1 MRSGG
6 FANWHPTQNPSGCPS
21 GFFFFFFPICGVLVV
36 ALASAC
42 TGVALRLAGQAF
54 LGGPGS
60 SSIER
65 GSRKACL
72 LAKSMPAL
80 CCYHYLLLHPQAHPF
95 TFNPPLCCF
104 RDCNPFSVI
113 SLLNWRFGTP
123 LCFFHQVA
131 RVLCWPWVCSDT
143 RRKSVPPGLY
153 SCVCGGHKQYPTLH
167 FVKNFLLKDV
177 VKQKGLVTMS
187 DSPAVPKLKHG
198 KVRNLLPPEESE
210 MKPDNEP
217 EVEGIKKSTD
227 IATSEP
233 TDIETKWV
241 HNDTH
246 DG

>member
-1 MRSGG
+1 
-6 FANWHPTQNPSGCPS
+6 
-21 GFFFFFFPICGVLVV
+21 
-36 ALASAC
+36 
-42 TGVALRLAGQAF
+42 
-54 LGGPGS
+54 
-60 SSIER
+60 
-65 GSRKACL
+65 
-72 LAKSMPAL
+72 MPAL

-123 LCFFHQVA
+123 LCFFH
-131 RVLCWPWVCSDT
+131 
-143 RRKSVPPGLY
+143 
-153 SCVCGGHKQYPTLH
+153 
-167 FVKNFLLKDV
+167 
-177 VKQKGLVTMS
+177 QKGLVTMS